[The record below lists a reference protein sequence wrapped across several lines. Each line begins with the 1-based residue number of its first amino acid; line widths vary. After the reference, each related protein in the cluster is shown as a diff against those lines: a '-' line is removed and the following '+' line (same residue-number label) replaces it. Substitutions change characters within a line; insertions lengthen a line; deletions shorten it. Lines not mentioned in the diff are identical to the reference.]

1 MPYTRL
7 RYHLI
12 TATHER
18 VPIITPDV
26 EAVLYPAIE
35 EAALNAKGRILQ
47 LGGVADHVHIVAA
60 LRPTM
65 AVSDFMRV
73 LKTHG
78 SRVVRAEQVRSFR
91 WQAGYAAFTVSPNQM
106 RGLIRY
112 VACQKQHH
120 ALNTVRREHELWV

>member
-18 VPIITPDV
+18 LPIITPDV
-26 EAVLYPAIE
+26 EAVLYPALE
-35 EAALNAKGRILQ
+35 EAALNAKGRVLQ
-47 LGGVADHVHIVAA
+47 LGGVADHVHIVVA
-60 LRPTM
+60 LQPTM

-73 LKTHG
+73 VKTHS
-78 SRVVRAEQVRSFR
+78 SRRVRAEQFKAFR
-91 WQAGYAAFTVSPNQM
+91 WQARYAAFTVSPNQM
-106 RGLIRY
+106 QTLIRY

-120 ALNTVRREHELWV
+120 AMNTIRAEYEL